1 MLDAIAK
8 KVANGERL
16 SFDDGV
22 ALFTHTDVVAVGQ
35 LANDVRERLHGD
47 RTYFNRNM
55 RIEVTNV
62 CVASCLFCS
71 FAKLEEGA
79 PGAHTMKVEE
89 AWRELEARMEDPP
102 SEIHIVNG

>member
-1 MLDAIAK
+1 MHDLTLERIAT
-8 KVANGERL
+8 KVRAGERL

-22 ALFTHTDVVAVGQ
+22 ALFHHPDSLAVGQ
-35 LANDVRERLHGD
+35 LANEVRERLHGD

-79 PGAHTMKVEE
+79 PGAAHDG
-89 AWRELEARMEDPP
+89 ARGG
-102 SEIHIVNG
+102 VARARARA

>member
-1 MLDAIAK
+1 MSDIDSIRDKLRA
-8 KVANGERL
+8 GTRL
-16 SFDDGV
+16 AFEDGV
-22 ALFTHTDVVAVGQ
+22 ALFRHPDVVAVGL
-35 LANDVRERLHGD
+35 LANEVRERLHGD

-79 PGAHTMKVEE
+79 PGAHTMRV
-89 AWRELEARMEDPP
+89 
-102 SEIHIVNG
+102 